1 LYTQKHKVQNY
12 NILYGAMLQ
21 YQRQHGLFPEIQDGK
36 DPCTD
41 AKASSPEVEIHDYS
55 EGADRPVHRF
65 VRGCIN
71 HILEDTRGMNKP
83 ICSKTAPAEHG
94 MCPLC
99 EVKSVRCKNNKSAAY
114 LCAVCHLAS
123 AGYNYLHSIRIYIYI
138 YLHFFFF

>member
-1 LYTQKHKVQNY
+1 
-12 NILYGAMLQ
+12 MLQ
-21 YQRQHGLFPEIQDGK
+21 FQRSTGLFPKIENEQ

-41 AKASSPEVEIHDYS
+41 AQTTTPQIEIKDCAEGIDKAVC
-55 EGADRPVHRF
+55 RC

-83 ICSKTAPAEHG
+83 TCSKTAPAEHG

-114 LCAVCHLAS
+114 LCAVCHLQTS
-123 AGYNYLHSIRIYIYI
+123 WY
-138 YLHFFFF
+138 